1 VDTARW
7 ESLGFFAMRTP
18 LLPFDELESLADSG
32 VEAVDARIV
41 ELFRRPRVREALFLA
56 SPSLEERLS
65 LLLAGGEETDL
76 GKLQRSLSRVPDPH
90 GRPANTLRV
99 VRRLLDRAGGRAHGA
114 DCERRVTTPHPA
126 RHGLPGRSHSLS

>member
-1 VDTARW
+1 MDTARW

-76 GKLQRSLSRVPDPH
+76 GKLQRSLLAYLTRMAARPTRRFAVRTDAGLCGESGARGQAGNQLAQSR
-90 GRPANTLRV
+90 R
-99 VRRLLDRAGGRAHGA
+99 
-114 DCERRVTTPHPA
+114 
-126 RHGLPGRSHSLS
+126 GL